1 MPAGAAPCDVT
12 VELEIVA
19 WLSVASIDRDCSI
32 SLMAAGAARLGTRG
46 GAGNCAGGGPARTAR
61 LARLSAPPMSAE
73 VALLADADVLQGRA
87 PRATLG
93 GICRDESHVSTP

>member
-32 SLMAAGAARLGTRG
+32 SLTAAGAARLGTRG
-46 GAGNCAGGGPARTAR
+46 GAGNSAGGGPARTAR
-61 LARLSAPPMSAE
+61 LARLSAPPIAE
-73 VALLADADVLQGRA
+73 RGAGERDRPRGWQANGRNA
-87 PRATLG
+87 KL
-93 GICRDESHVSTP
+93 